1 MVFSSLTFLFVY
13 LPLLLAV
20 CFFCRGRARCAVLLT
35 AGLVFLAYGG
45 ADALFPWA
53 LVTLCAFLSARLY
66 EKHPTA
72 AAFRCGVCAVLL
84 PLLCFK
90 LLPPLSARGL
100 PQGISFYT
108 FSCLAYLVEVR
119 RGHLAAERDLLRF
132 SSFCASL
139 PLLCAGPILD
149 PKAVLTDQGT
159 ARDRSVR
166 LAAFGAGAGRFCAG
180 LCKKLILGDALA
192 EGDLRL
198 RALHAQQPTAL
209 GAWLVA
215 VCFLLHLYF
224 DFSGYTDMA
233 VGVGRMLGLRFP
245 ENFDYPVLAVSIRD
259 FWRRW
264 HLSLSR
270 WFRDYV
276 YIPLG
281 GNRHGRARQIFNL
294 VVVWLLTGLWHGTGW
309 NYLVWGGYFAV
320 LLALEHLFLGR
331 LLDRAP
337 TILAHLYTL
346 VLVLIG
352 FLFFSTSSLDE
363 CFSLLRALVGI
374 GTARASP
381 LLLWQTARLLPLLA
395 VAAVGATPLP
405 RRLWGRIAY
414 RLPALQP
421 LGTLV
426 LLVLAVAYLLD
437 SSFLPF
443 AYLNF

>member
-1 MVFSSLTFLFVY
+1 MVFSSLTFLFVF
-13 LPLLLAV
+13 LPLLLVV
-20 CFFCRGRARCAVLLT
+20 CALCRGRARCVVLLA
-35 AGLVFLAYGG
+35 AGAVFLAYGG
-45 ADALFPWA
+45 ADALLPWA
-53 LVTLCAFLSARLY
+53 TVTLAAFLSACFY
-66 EKHPTA
+66 EKYPTA
-72 AAFRCGVCAVLL
+72 AVFRCGACAVLL
-84 PLLCFK
+84 PLFCFK
-90 LLPPLSARGL
+90 LLPPLFARGL
-100 PQGISFYT
+100 PQGISFYS
-108 FSCLAYLVEVR
+108 FSCLAYLAEVR
-119 RGHLAAERDLLRF
+119 RGRLAAERDLLHF

-149 PKAVLTDQGT
+149 PRAALTDHKT

-166 LAAFGAGAGRFCAG
+166 LAAFGAGVDRFCAG

-192 EGDLRL
+192 ESDRWL
-198 RALHAQQPTAL
+198 RALHERQPTAL

-215 VCFLLHLYF
+215 VCFFLHLYF

-233 VGVGRMLGLRFP
+233 LGMGRMLGLRFP
-245 ENFDYPVLAVSIRD
+245 ENFDYPVTAVSIRD

-264 HLSLSR
+264 HISLSR

-281 GNRHGRARQIFNL
+281 GNRRGRVRQLLNL
-294 VVVWLLTGLWHGTGW
+294 FAVWLLTGLWHGTGW

-337 TILAHLYTL
+337 TAWAHLYTL
-346 VLVLIG
+346 VLVLVG
-352 FLFFSTSSLDE
+352 FLFFSTASLGE
-363 CFSLLRALVGI
+363 GLSLLGALVGI
-374 GTARASP
+374 GTVRPSP
-381 LLLWQTARLLPLLA
+381 LLWWQTARLLPLLA
-395 VAAVGATPLP
+395 AAAVGATPLP

-414 RLPALQP
+414 RLPILQP
-421 LGTLV
+421 LGALA
-426 LLVLAVAYLLD
+426 LLVLGTAYLLD